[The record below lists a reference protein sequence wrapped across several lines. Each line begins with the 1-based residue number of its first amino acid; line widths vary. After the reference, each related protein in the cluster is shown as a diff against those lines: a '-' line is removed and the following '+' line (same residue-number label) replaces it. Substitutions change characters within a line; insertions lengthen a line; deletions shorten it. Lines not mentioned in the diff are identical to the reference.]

1 MAIKGLFFLTIAVV
15 SAQLSFAQEIEVPQ
29 GDYEFF
35 ENKGQWPNGVLYS
48 AKLPAGSIWLEQ
60 GRVLYHF
67 TDYSAVYES
76 HANPIESSNHKD
88 DLTFKQDI
96 ITATFVGANQ
106 HVSTEKKIQ
115 TPYYHNYFLGND
127 KSHWA
132 AGVYGYHHITYKSLY
147 PGIDLLFLE
156 TEGDL
161 KYEFHVQP
169 NSNPSAI
176 QIKYD
181 GQEKIKLNNAGHLI
195 VYSPLGQIQ
204 EKKPYAYQIK
214 NGKIVEVP
222 CSFVLEGDLVSYQ
235 LGNYDK
241 ELALIIDPE
250 LIFATYSGSTSD
262 NFGMT
267 ATYAYDG
274 KGYSAGTVFGN
285 AYPTPGP
292 GWNTTTNITVPDV
305 GTATTDV
312 FISKYSEDGTTMLW
326 TNFIGGGDNTQ
337 GTETVHSL
345 ICDKSNNVYL
355 YGATSSTDF
364 PIEGGFQ
371 TEHGGGTGLKV
382 TSNGADFG
390 LPGGSDTMIGTDI
403 YVAKISSDGLNL
415 MGSTYVGGSANDG
428 VNFKI
433 SSGTYASPTAYDS
446 LTTNY
451 GDQFRGEIMVDSLNN
466 ILVVSS
472 SWSDDFPVE
481 SGFQMTKGGDQDA
494 VIFKLSADFS
504 SLIWSSFYG
513 GSKNDAG
520 YSVKIDSSYNVVFVG
535 GTTSLDLPGVIG
547 GIQPTYGGGKADGFI
562 TKITEDGDAII
573 QSTYVGTALYDQVF
587 FVEIDR
593 WDNVYIVGQS
603 LGTMPTSVGVYSN
616 PGSKQFIW
624 KLNPNLTATDY
635 TTVFGN
641 GSSTTDISPSAFL
654 VDFCGNVYVSGW
666 GGSVLGGSPTLDM
679 PTTPDAF
686 QETAPNG
693 FDFYMI
699 VLERDAESLLYGT
712 YMGGGT
718 AREHVDGGTS
728 RFDKYGIVYQSV
740 CGGCGGNSDFPTTDG
755 AWSNENLSSNCN
767 NLLYKF
773 DFEIVPVAK
782 FEVDLLEGCSPL
794 TLTFENESNDTVNFE
809 WDFGPGSEILVG
821 GASPVVLFNDP
832 GTYEV
837 ILTIEDTICGLTDTA
852 VKLITVYPALE
863 LEVPNDTVV
872 CVEFTYD
879 LTANSNGTATSFFW
893 SDSPD
898 FATMLNDDDMDSVIS
913 VSPVTSTTY
922 YVKASNGWE
931 LCDLIDSVRITFV
944 DGAIDVVNDTV
955 ICLQDTALLYAI
967 NLFPEIEMDFDW
979 APNEYIVGETGGYA
993 TVLPPTSMYFYL
1005 TVTTDL
1011 GCTIYDSVWVEV
1023 QNIDPATIYATA
1035 TPDFVPEG
1043 GTTTLEAFPIGY
1055 NYIWVPPTGVANP
1068 TSRVTE
1074 AVVDGTTTYT
1084 VIINDAVCS
1093 AQAQVTVTTYE
1104 FICGE
1109 VYIFVPNAF
1118 SPDGDGNNDKLYVRG
1133 QNLEEIVFK
1142 VFDRWGELVFET
1154 TDQTIG
1160 WDGIFKGKPVDP
1172 DVYVY
1177 HLRVV
1182 CFDGQENLIKG
1193 NVTVLR

>member
-1 MAIKGLFFLTIAVV
+1 MAIKRLFFLIIAAV
-15 SAQLSFAQEIEVPQ
+15 SAQSGFAQEIEVPQ

-35 ENKGQWPNGVLYS
+35 ENKGQWPNGVLYR
-48 AKLPAGSIWLEQ
+48 AKMAQGSIYLEQ
-60 GRVLYHF
+60 GRILYHF
-67 TDYSAVYES
+67 TDYSELHDS
-76 HANPIESSNHKD
+76 HANLDHKMAGD
-88 DLTFKQDI
+88 SVVFKQDVV
-96 ITATFVGANQ
+96 TANFLGSNTN
-106 HVSTEKKIQ
+106 VSTDKKYE

-132 AGVYGYHHITYKSLY
+132 SNVKGYHHVTYRELY
-147 PGIDLLFLE
+147 KGIDLLVFE
-156 TEGDL
+156 KDAAL
-161 KYEFHVQP
+161 KYEYRIAP
-169 NSNPSAI
+169 NTNPEQIRVKYEGEKKIKIDKEGKLIIYSAI
-176 QIKYD
+176 
-181 GQEKIKLNNAGHLI
+181 GE
-195 VYSPLGQIQ
+195 IQ
-204 EKKPYAYQIK
+204 EEKPFAYQIK
-214 NGKIVEVP
+214 NGKVIEIE
-222 CSFVLEGDLVSYQ
+222 CRYQ
-235 LGNYDK
+235 LKDDVVTYEIGDYDH
-241 ELALIIDPE
+241 ELELVIDPE
-250 LIFATYSGSTSD
+250 LIFATYSGSTTD

-274 KGYSAGTVFGN
+274 KGYSAGTIYGN
-285 AYPTPGP
+285 TYPTPGP
-292 GWNTTTNITVPDV
+292 AWNTTPNITVILV
-305 GTATTDV
+305 GAPTTDV
-312 FISKYSEDGTTMLW
+312 FVSKYSEDGTTMLW

-345 ICDKSNNVYL
+345 ICDRDNNVYL

-371 TEHGGGTGLKV
+371 SDHAGGNPLSVEYNGT
-382 TSNGADFG
+382 NFG
-390 LPGGSDTMIGTDI
+390 SVGTDI
-403 YVAKISSDGLNL
+403 YVAKFSSNGLNL
-415 MGSTYVGGSANDG
+415 MGSTYIGGSANDG

-433 SSGTYASPTAYDS
+433 SSGTYSSAAAYDS

-451 GDQFRGEIMVDSLNN
+451 GDQFRGEIMIDSLNN

-472 SWSDDFPVE
+472 SWSADFPVDG
-481 SGFQMTKGGDQDA
+481 GFQMTKGGLQDA
-494 VIFKLSADFS
+494 VLFKIAADFS
-504 SLIWSSFYG
+504 SLMWSSFYG
-513 GSKNDAG
+513 GPNNDAG

-535 GTTSLDLPGVIG
+535 GTSSFGLAGTGG
-547 GIQPTYGGGKADGFI
+547 GIQPGYGGGKTDGYV
-562 TKITEDGDAII
+562 TKVTEDGSTII
-573 QSTYVGTALYDQVF
+573 QSTYIGTPSYDQVF
-587 FVEIDR
+587 FAEIDR

-603 LGTMPTSVGVYSN
+603 LGTMPTSPGVYSN

-624 KLNPNLTATDY
+624 KLNPDLTATEY

-654 VDFCGNVYVSGW
+654 VDVCGNVYVSGW
-666 GGSVLGGSPTLDM
+666 GGNILPGGVPTTGM

-686 QETAPNG
+686 LGTSPNG

-699 VLERDAESLLYGT
+699 VLERDAASLLYGT
-712 YMGGGT
+712 YMGGT
-718 AREHVDGGTS
+718 VSDEHVDGGTS
-728 RFDKYGIVYQSV
+728 RFDNYGVVYQSV
-740 CGGCGGNSDFPTTDG
+740 CGGCGGNSDFPTSPG
-755 AWSNENLSSNCN
+755 AWSALNLSSNCN
-767 NLLYKF
+767 NVLYKF

-794 TLTFENESNDTVNFE
+794 TLTFENESNDTVNFD

-837 ILTIEDTICGLTDTA
+837 VLTIEDTICGLTDTA
-852 VKLITVYPALE
+852 VKIITVYPALE

-898 FATMLNDDDMDSVIS
+898 FVTMLNDEDMDSVIS

-944 DGAIDVVNDTV
+944 DGAIDVANDTV
-955 ICLQDTALLYAI
+955 ICLGDTALLYAI

-979 APNEYIVGETGGYA
+979 APNEYIIGETEGYA
-993 TVLPPTSMYFYL
+993 TALPPTSMYFYL

-1023 QNIDPATIYATA
+1023 QNIDPTTIYATA

-1104 FICGE
+1104 FICGD

-1154 TDQTIG
+1154 TDQAVG
-1160 WDGIFKGKPVDP
+1160 WDGFFKGKPVDP

-1177 HLRVV
+1177 HLRVI